1 MMKIILASKSKARQN
16 IIKQHIPDIEIS
28 EPQIQEL
35 NYNGKLEE
43 HTVNNAKIK
52 ALNIAQQKQDCLVL
66 AYDTVVYCEG
76 KILGKPIDIN
86 SAKEM
91 LTFQRGKIEYVCT
104 GMYFTCINKNIAI
117 KDISITQVYFKHI
130 NDKIIEEILQDP
142 NILNCAGAYNYRLN
156 GDLYIDV
163 FEGEK
168 ENLIGLPIRKTLYH
182 LNTLGYKF
190 EIETSQC

>member
-1 MMKIILASKSKARQN
+1 MKIILASKSKARHE
-16 IIKQHIPDIEIS
+16 IIKQYIPNIEIA
-28 EPQIQEL
+28 EPQVQEP

-43 HTVNNAKIK
+43 YIVNNAKTK

-76 KILGKPIDIN
+76 KILGKPLNLTD
-86 SAKEM
+86 ARDM
-91 LTFQRGKIEYVCT
+91 LMFQRGKIEFVCT
-104 GMYFTCINKNIAI
+104 GMYFICLNKNIEI
-117 KDISITQVYFKHI
+117 KDVSVTQVYFKYI

-156 GDLYIDV
+156 GDSYIDV

-168 ENLIGLPIRKTLYH
+168 ENLIGLPIRKTIIH
-182 LNTLGYKF
+182 LQKLGVINK
-190 EIETSQC
+190 